1 MLSPA
6 ESEALWLSLSVAA
19 RSVAFNLPFAIL
31 VAWLLT
37 RTRFA
42 GRTLF
47 DAFVHLPLVLPPVV
61 VGYLLLVLF
70 GVRGP
75 IGGWLHEN
83 FGIQL
88 AFTSTGA
95 ALATAVMSF
104 PLVVRAIRISLEN
117 VDRGLED
124 AARTLG
130 AGPID
135 RFVSITLPLI
145 APGILAG
152 AVTAFA
158 AGLGEFGAV
167 ITFASNI
174 PGETRTLPL
183 ALYTA
188 LQTPDGDALAARLAH
203 HLAVARPRRPAG
215 LRVAEPRVCAAGWAA
230 DAARRAPQAPRRLH
244 ARCRIQRADAGRHRA
259 LRPLGLRQVHADI
272 ADRRTADARTAG
284 A

>member
-1 MLSPA
+1 MLSAA
-6 ESEALWLSLSVAA
+6 ETDALSLSLSIAA
-19 RSVAFNLPFAIL
+19 RSVLFNLPFAVA

-42 GRTLF
+42 GRTVF

-70 GVRGP
+70 GIRGP
-75 IGGWLHEN
+75 IGGWLYET
-83 FGIQL
+83 FGIRL
-88 AFTSTGA
+88 AFTANGA

-104 PLVVRAIRISLEN
+104 PLVVRSIRLSLESL
-117 VDRGLED
+117 DGGLED

-130 AGPID
+130 ASPLD
-135 RFVSITLPLI
+135 RFISITLPLI
-145 APGILAG
+145 TPGILAG

-188 LQTPDGDALAARLAH
+188 LQTPDGDSLAARLAVISFS
-203 HLAVARPRRPAG
+203 LGLAG
-215 LRVAEPRVCAAGWAA
+215 LLVAEA
-230 DAARRAPQAPRRLH
+230 LS
-244 ARCRIQRADAGRHRA
+244 RA
-259 LRPLGLRQVHADI
+259 LRVKLGR
-272 ADRRTADARTAG
+272 
-284 A
+284 